1 MRLLVFLA
9 ALLTAVPAL
18 SEETHYGTLH
28 LQRPAGAM
36 RGLVILFSRGS
47 GWTAVDQQA
56 AEALAAE
63 GALVA
68 GVETGAYLAAI
79 GTAECHVLDGDAWTL
94 ARQLQRGAGTQRFF
108 TPLLAGAGEGGAL
121 AGRVLAQAP
130 PNTVAG
136 AISVDPAAGP
146 ALAAL
151 PCGTGATPPNGFWDI
166 ATTPAGGSEAGQLR
180 ALAMPHLAMP
190 RAEANDMSDLPLI
203 ELPAGKPTDMLA
215 PTGMLAIVLAG
226 DGGWRDIDKSLAE
239 ALVREGVSVI
249 GLDSLRY
256 FWRERSPEQVA
267 ATIERI
273 LRSAMVRRNVRH
285 VALIGYSFG
294 ADVLPFAYTRLP
306 AGLRG
311 EVELLSLLEPSIGA
325 DFEIRIVGWLGAAP
339 SAQARPLAPELARVP
354 PRVVQCV
361 YGADD
366 AGDSVCPALADIGM
380 RGAGTSGIGAE
391 VVRLPGGHHFGGD
404 YEALA
409 RRILQAWRER
419 MGQSA
424 SDLTGGQAAR

>member
-1 MRLLVFLA
+1 MRLLLFLA
-9 ALLTAVPAL
+9 ALLTVVPAL

-28 LQRPAGAM
+28 LQRPAGTM
-36 RGLVILFSRGS
+36 RGLVILFSAGS
-47 GWTAVDQQA
+47 GWTAADQSA

-68 GVETGAYLAAI
+68 GVDTGAYLAAI
-79 GTAECHVLDGDAWTL
+79 GRGGVECHVLDGDAWTL
-94 ARQLQRGAGTQRFF
+94 ARQLQREAGTQRFF

-121 AGRVLAQAP
+121 AGRVLALAP

-136 AISVDPAAGP
+136 AIMVDPAGSSALDALDCAPAGT
-146 ALAAL
+146 AL
-151 PCGTGATPPNGFWDI
+151 NGFEEI
-166 ATTPAGGSEAGQLR
+166 AATPAGGSVAGQLR
-180 ALAMPHLAMP
+180 ALAIPHLAMP
-190 RAEANDMSDLPLI
+190 RAAADDMSDLPII
-203 ELPAGKPTDMLA
+203 ELPADPPGD
-215 PTGMLAIVLAG
+215 MLAIVLAG

-267 ATIERI
+267 GTIERI
-273 LRSAMVRRNVRH
+273 LRSAMLRGNVRH

-306 AGLRG
+306 SGLRG
-311 EVELLSLLEPSIGA
+311 EVELLSLLEPSAGA
-325 DFEIRIVGWLGAAP
+325 DFEIRVVGWLGAGP
-339 SAQARPLAPELARVP
+339 SAEARPLAPELARMP
-354 PRVVQCV
+354 PHVLQCV

-366 AGDSVCPALADIGM
+366 AGESACPALDG
-380 RGAGTSGIGAE
+380 GGAE

-404 YEALA
+404 YQALA
-409 RRILQAWRER
+409 RRVLQAWRGR
-419 MGQSA
+419 MDQGRA
-424 SDLTGGQAAR
+424 GR